1 MTENALYSY
10 SPDELDRLKKFRAS
24 AADFK
29 ELISL
34 LPPEYRSVD
43 HNRQFNELR
52 SEGQALLKGP
62 FADDVPEA
70 SLGGLGDAG
79 PISMIV
85 ISGVI
90 LALVGLGINSIILD
104 DVLINS
110 LGCCVSSGGMLLI
123 VGALGVLIN
132 KNIRGRTTANAD
144 LNYQCDLLLYQI
156 DHRLAL
162 IGEYQPDTPETS
174 DLDDRSEEDQ

>member
-1 MTENALYSY
+1 MTENALYNY

-34 LPPEYRSVD
+34 LPPEYRSID

-62 FADDVPEA
+62 FTDDVPEA

-79 PISMIV
+79 PISVIV
-85 ISGVI
+85 VAGVI
-90 LALVGLGINSIILD
+90 LALVGLGINSIVLE

-123 VGALGVLIN
+123 VGAFAVLVN
-132 KNIRGRTTANAD
+132 RYRRGRTTANID
-144 LNYQCDLLLYQI
+144 LTYQCDLLLYQI
-156 DHRLAL
+156 DHRLAM
-162 IGEYQPDTPETS
+162 IGEYTADLPQTFNAEPTPDEY
-174 DLDDRSEEDQ
+174 Q